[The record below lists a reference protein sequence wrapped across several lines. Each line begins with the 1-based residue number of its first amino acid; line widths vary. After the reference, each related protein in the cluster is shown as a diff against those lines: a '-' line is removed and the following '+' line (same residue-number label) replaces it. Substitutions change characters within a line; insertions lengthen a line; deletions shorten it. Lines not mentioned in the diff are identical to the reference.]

1 MSNILKGKEPIQ
13 QIAKLMTLKDD
24 LQGKIFKAV
33 MYRKILLFDD
43 LAVNNDVKGEEVYA
57 SPKVV
62 EIYELINRYVEEFR
76 YKPPKLIYEPV
87 TMSAKNSGLYTQ
99 VHDFHA
105 NTQELMKDMLTQ
117 ILEME
122 QLFQK

>member
-33 MYRKILLFDD
+33 LYRKILLFDD

-87 TMSAKNSGLYTQ
+87 TLSAKNSGLYTQ

-105 NTQELMKDMLTQ
+105 STQELMKDMLT
-117 ILEME
+117 
-122 QLFQK
+122 